1 MQEISTIDAEVI
13 FNKIEEEDK
22 KEAEKLDYSSITNNS
37 ITQYKSDLAFITLM
51 EGLDQ
56 GLYVIPK
63 YQRKFIWLQEQ
74 VENLAVSL
82 IRGLPIPPI
91 YVSRNE
97 KKQMEILDGQQRM
110 ISLFLYY
117 KGKYI
122 KNSSNTSI
130 ELQEI
135 TCDESLTEDG
145 TDFLSLIEKLWKLKN
160 VTYEYKYIEDNS
172 EKEKA
177 IDISYKTLPIEIK
190 RTVDFTTISVV
201 EIKVDDEEHKNRILY
216 KVFENLN
223 SGGTKL
229 TNQELRDGIYQCEF
243 YEMLHTINNT
253 NMKWRNIYGPKHKH
267 SRDVELLLRFSAVEY
282 FFKLE
287 DKKIKINN
295 YFGSYPKLL
304 NDFSDKAIKFN
315 EATILKYKNNIEKFI
330 NRIEFSG
337 RIPNLL
343 IESLYL
349 ASTYIDGEY
358 KIQDDICNLILK
370 SDEFKDGALSYSAS
384 KVNVKERFNYVYRE
398 LSKYVE
404 GNK

>member
-1 MQEISTIDAEVI
+1 MKEESIIDSEAI
-13 FNKIEEEDK
+13 FKKIEKEDE
-22 KEAEKLDYSSITNNS
+22 KETEKPDYSSITNNS

-63 YQRKFIWLQEQ
+63 YQRKFIWLKEQ

-135 TCDESLTEDG
+135 TCDESLTEEG

-160 VTYEYKYIEDNS
+160 VTYEYKYIDDNS
-172 EKEKA
+172 EEEKA

-243 YEMLHTINNT
+243 YDMLHKINNT
-253 NMKWRNIYGPKHKH
+253 NNKWRTIYGPKHKH

-287 DKKIKINN
+287 DEEIKINN
-295 YFGSYPKLL
+295 YWGSYPKLL
-304 NDFSDKAIKFN
+304 NDFSDKAIKFD

-330 NRIEFSG
+330 NRIEISE
-337 RIPNLL
+337 RMPNVL

-358 KIQDDICNLILK
+358 KIQNDICNLILNSK
-370 SDEFKDGALSYSAS
+370 GFKDGALSSSSS
-384 KVNVKERFNYVYRE
+384 KVNVKARFNDVYRE

-404 GNK
+404 

>member
-1 MQEISTIDAEVI
+1 MQEQSITGAEVI
-13 FNKIEEEDK
+13 LKKMEKEDE
-22 KEAEKLDYSSITNNS
+22 KETQKTDYSSITNNS
-37 ITQYKSDLAFITLM
+37 ITQYKSDVAFITLM

-63 YQRKFIWLQEQ
+63 YQRKFIWLENQ

-97 KKQMEILDGQQRM
+97 KKQMEILDGQQRI

-135 TCDESLTEDG
+135 TCDESLTEDE
-145 TDFLSLIEKLWKLKN
+145 TDFLSLIEKLWKLRN
-160 VTYEYKYIEDNS
+160 VTYKYRYIDDNS
-172 EKEKA
+172 EEENA

-190 RTVDFTTISVV
+190 RTVDFTTISVI

-229 TNQELRDGIYQCEF
+229 TNQELRNGIYQCKF
-243 YEMLHTINNT
+243 YDMLHNINNS
-253 NMKWRNIYGPKHKH
+253 NNKWRSIYGPIHKH

-287 DKKIKINN
+287 NEEIEINN

-304 NDFSDKAIKFN
+304 NDFSDKAIKFT
-315 EATILKYKNNIEKFI
+315 EEIILKYRRNIEKFI
-330 NRIEFSG
+330 NRIDVSEK
-337 RIPNLL
+337 IPNLL

-349 ASTYIDGEY
+349 ASNYIDGEY
-358 KIQDDICNLILK
+358 QIKNDICNQILN
-370 SDEFKDGALSYSAS
+370 SDEFKEGALGYSSS
-384 KVNVKERFNYVYRE
+384 KVNVKARFNYVYRE
-398 LSKYVE
+398 LSKYVKR
-404 GNK
+404 NN

>member
-1 MQEISTIDAEVI
+1 MQGKSNIDVI
-13 FNKIEEEDK
+13 LKKIEEEDK
-22 KEAEKLDYSSITNNS
+22 KETEKTDYSTITNNS
-37 ITQYKSDLAFITLM
+37 ITQYKSDVAFKTLM

-56 GLYVIPK
+56 GLYIIPK
-63 YQRKFIWLQEQ
+63 YQRKFIWLKEQ

-135 TCDESLTEDG
+135 TCDESLSEEE
-145 TDFLSLIEKLWKLKN
+145 TDFLSLIEQLWKLRN
-160 VTYEYKYIEDNS
+160 VSYNYRYIDDDS
-172 EKEKA
+172 EEEKA
-177 IDISYKTLPIEIK
+177 IDISYENLPIEIR

-201 EIKVDDEEHKNRILY
+201 EIKVDDKNKNRILY

-229 TNQELRDGIYQCEF
+229 TNQELRNGIYKCEF
-243 YEMLHTINNT
+243 YDMLHNVNNT
-253 NMKWRNIYGPKHKH
+253 NPKWRNIYGPKHKH
-267 SRDVELLLRFSAVEY
+267 SRDVELLLRFSAIEY
-282 FFKLE
+282 YFKLE
-287 DKKIKINN
+287 NGEIEINN
-295 YFGSYPKLL
+295 YSGSYPKLL

-315 EATILKYKNNIEKFI
+315 KEIILKYKENIEKFI
-330 NRIEFSG
+330 NRIELSKK
-337 RIPNLL
+337 IPNVL

-349 ASTYIDGEY
+349 ASIYIDGEY
-358 KIQDDICNLILK
+358 KIKDDICNQILNIN
-370 SDEFKDGALSYSAS
+370 EFTNGAVSYSAS

-398 LSKYVE
+398 LSKYVKR
-404 GNK
+404 NN